1 MVKEENKKTW
11 KKASVKEKPK
21 EDIKNEDSEELE
33 ESELEEEVETED
45 IRFRELDSFLQSL
58 SGFNQGVV
66 NPVTNL
72 ERGVSGFRLPTRE
85 DSDEEK
91 EVSYKSSKE
100 DENNNHYQE
109 VKEHAVE
116 YRTLDS
122 GNDRGVGIVS
132 HDTGFELSGS
142 SWHRTDVRKSDEN
155 TESMSQKARVNYE
168 IGEKKESIFESQ
180 DRKYKIRK

>member
-85 DSDEEK
+85 DS
-91 EVSYKSSKE
+91 
-100 DENNNHYQE
+100 
-109 VKEHAVE
+109 
-116 YRTLDS
+116 
-122 GNDRGVGIVS
+122 
-132 HDTGFELSGS
+132 HDAGFKLSGS

>member
-1 MVKEENKKTW
+1 MKKETKKTE
-11 KKASVKEKPK
+11 KKVSAKDKST
-21 EDIKNEDSEELE
+21 EDIKDEDSEKLE

-72 ERGVSGFRLPTRE
+72 ERGVSGFRLSTRE
-85 DSDEEK
+85 DTDEEK

-100 DENNNHYQE
+100 DDNNHYQE
-109 VKEHAVE
+109 VKEHVVE

-132 HDTGFELSGS
+132 HDTGFEVSGS